1 MERIAVAYRAL
12 KSLESILDEPE
23 TVIVRDATI
32 QRFEYTSEA
41 TWKAVCE
48 WLLKYESIEERHPRG
63 CYRALF
69 RIGRIDETLALNLL
83 QLVEDRNRTSH
94 AYIESVAVSVFERI
108 PQHTKSLRLVLESI
122 KNESP

>member
-1 MERIAVAYRAL
+1 MEKLVTARQAL
-12 KSLESILDEPE
+12 ESLESILHEPT

-41 TWKAVCE
+41 VWKAVCE
-48 WLLKYESIEERHPRG
+48 WLQKHESIEERHPRG

-69 RIGRIDETLALNLL
+69 RIGRIDEDLALALL

-94 AYIESVAVSVFERI
+94 AYVEAVAISVFGRI
-108 PQHTKSLRLVLESI
+108 PEHAKSLRAVVEAV
-122 KNESP
+122 EGE